1 MKKIIFS
8 MAVLTATFFASCSK
22 ESETIN
28 NSLINPV
35 EGSVVTLSFVE
46 DDNSTRA
53 FFDENA
59 AAEKWE
65 SELESVT
72 IFAFDAS
79 ESDSNGSLIVRRDF
93 SDGEMEVKKSTFAL
107 PGTSEGDKVNVVVI
121 ANCTIPMDVVTAT
134 ALQSMVN
141 SNLADYNG
149 AFSEVATA
157 SKRTD
162 GFVMTSQ
169 NDVEVSADITI
180 IKAILERTVAK
191 VAVELALSEEFSDR
205 YSGDMHI
212 QSIEVSNTPSMTTLH
227 SSFDYGYEL
236 AKDYTH
242 QQATNVSSTDK
253 FQNLFYIYESEV
265 PTSDDEKVL
274 LTIEAIYDMDG
285 KFDTTGDQTPMTYI
299 IALEDGSTIKN
310 IDRNS
315 YYRISGTIYGLS
327 GSDAE
332 ISITV
337 SDWSTVTNKD
347 ITLGN

>member
-1 MKKIIFS
+1 

-28 NSLINPV
+28 NSLIDPV
-35 EGSVVTLSFVE
+35 EGGVVTLSFVE
-46 DDNSTRA
+46 SDNLTRT
-53 FFDENA
+53 FFDKDA
-59 AAEKWE
+59 AAEEWE

-79 ESDSNGSLIVRRDF
+79 EGDSNGTLIVRRDF
-93 SDGEMEVKKSTFAL
+93 SEGEMEVKKSTFAL

-121 ANCTIPMDVVTAT
+121 ANCDIPMAVVTAT

-149 AFSEVATA
+149 TFSEVATD
-157 SKRTD
+157 SKRSN

-169 NDVEVSADITI
+169 NDVEVAKDVTEIDAT
-180 IKAILERTVAK
+180 LERTVAK
-191 VAVELALSEEFSDR
+191 VAVELALSDEFSDR
-205 YSGDMHI
+205 YSGDLLI
-212 QSIEVSNTPSMTTLH
+212 ESIEVSNTPSMTTLH

-242 QQATNVSSTDK
+242 LQATNVTSENK

-265 PTSDDEKVL
+265 PTLDEYKVL
-274 LTIEAIYDMDG
+274 LTIKAIYDMDG
-285 KFDTTGDQTPMTYI
+285 KFETTGDQTPMTYT
-299 IALEDGSTIKN
+299 IALEDGSTIQN

-332 ISITV
+332 ITITV